1 MGANNPPSKLTP
13 LSDLPPDGP
22 NSAKRAEGRCLLRE
36 HEQHYGHWVQM
47 EQKHT
52 ERQKK
57 YSSQTL
63 FLLSLIEDLS
73 LSFAAALYFLL
84 QKVQD
89 RQQSN
94 LHWFDNL
101 LFCEFVF
108 DSGHTT
114 STDWFADTGSVT
126 Q

>member
-22 NSAKRAEGRCLLRE
+22 NSAKRAEGSRLLRE
-36 HEQHYGHWVQM
+36 HEQHCGHWEQM

-57 YSSQTL
+57 HSSQTL

-73 LSFAAALYFLL
+73 LSFAAALHFLL
-84 QKVQD
+84 QKVHD
-89 RQQSN
+89 
-94 LHWFDNL
+94 
-101 LFCEFVF
+101 
-108 DSGHTT
+108 
-114 STDWFADTGSVT
+114 
-126 Q
+126 